1 VSAPGDGHTDVRYEQ
16 SDVRVGAIVRFA
28 IGLVLVVGV
37 SALVLL
43 GLFSLLARQHRRHD
57 PPPPPLAQEAGR
69 RPPGPLLQA
78 SPLQDLE
85 QLRAAEEKELKSYGW
100 VDPKAGIAHIPIDEA
115 IKIVAER
122 GVPKAIAMP
131 SPSPGASPSAPA
143 GAKSPSPQPG
153 TRR

>member
-1 VSAPGDGHTDVRYEQ
+1 MSASGNGHTEVRYEQ

-28 IGLVLVVGV
+28 VGLVLVVGV

-115 IKIVAER
+115 IRIVAER
-122 GVPKAIAMP
+122 GVPK
-131 SPSPGASPSAPA
+131 SSPA
-143 GAKSPSPQPG
+143 GAKSPSPQPE